1 MNKNVIIVD
10 DSKLSRMHLRGIV
23 LRNRPDWTV
32 SEAANAAELFQNLD
46 KSTIH
51 IAIID
56 YNMPGMNG
64 LDAAV
69 EVRQR
74 HPDVHIAMVTA
85 NAQDAVVSGIRALGA
100 AFLPKP
106 VDEEQIKHFL
116 SSTLLPRR
124 PAAAP

>member
-1 MNKNVIIVD
+1 
-10 DSKLSRMHLRGIV
+10 MHLRGIV

-32 SEAANAAELFQNLD
+32 KEAGSGDELFATLA
-46 KSTIH
+46 KSPIH

-64 LDAAV
+64 LEVAA
-69 EVRQR
+69 ELKRRQG
-74 HPDVHIAMVTA
+74 DVHIAMVTA
-85 NAQDAVVSGIRALGA
+85 NAQDTVVAGIRDLHA

-106 VDEEQIKHFL
+106 VDEEQVARFL

-124 PAAAP
+124 PGASS